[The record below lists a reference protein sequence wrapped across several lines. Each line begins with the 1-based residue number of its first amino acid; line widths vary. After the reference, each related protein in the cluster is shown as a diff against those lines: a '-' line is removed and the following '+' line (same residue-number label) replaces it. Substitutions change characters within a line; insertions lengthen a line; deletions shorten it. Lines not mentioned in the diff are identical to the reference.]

1 MRSRPGV
8 SIEDRVLTGP
18 MASRRR
24 FPPREAR
31 KSGPM
36 LVTSDTTETEVTL
49 LEGPEI
55 QFSEAVIDNGRFGK
69 RVIRFETGR
78 VAQQA
83 AGSAM
88 VYIDEDTALLSATTA
103 GKSPREGFDFFPLTV
118 DVEERM
124 YAAGRIPGSFFRR
137 EGRPS
142 TEAILACRLMDR
154 PLRPA
159 FVKGLRNEVQIV
171 VTVLAINP
179 DVLYDVV
186 AINASSMST
195 QLSGL
200 PFSGPIGGVRVALIE
215 GQWVAFPKHTELEK
229 AVFSMVVAGRVAG
242 DDVAIMMVEAEATD
256 NAWQLIKE
264 EGAPAPTEE
273 VVAEGLEAAKPF
285 IKSLCD
291 AQAQLAAAAAK
302 PTVEFPVFKDYED
315 DVFAAVEAAAATKL
329 TEIFSIAD
337 KQTRNDA
344 ADDFKAEI
352 VAQFGGSEEA
362 QFAGREKEVSAAF
375 NSVTKQVVRQRIL
388 KDQVRIDGR
397 GLTDIRTLTAE
408 VEVLPRVHGSAIF
421 ERGETQIM
429 GVTTLNM
436 LKMEQQIDSLS
447 PVTRKRYMHNYN
459 FPPYSTG
466 ETGRV
471 GSPKRREIGHGAL
484 AERAL
489 VPVLPSRE
497 EFPYAI
503 RQVSEALSS
512 NGSTSMGS
520 VCASTL
526 SLLNAG
532 VPLKAPV
539 AGIAMGLV
547 SDQVDGETRYAALTD
562 ILGAED
568 AYGDMD
574 FKVAGTAEFVTAIQL
589 DTKLDG
595 IPASVLAAALKQAR
609 EARLHILGVLEAAI
623 DTPDELSEFAP
634 RIISVKIPV
643 DKIGEVI
650 GPKGKMINQIQED
663 TGADISIEDDGTVLI
678 GATDGTSAEAAR
690 SAINAIANPQVP
702 EVGERYLGTVVK
714 TTTFGAFVSLT
725 PGKDGLLHISELR
738 KLAGG
743 KRVDNVDDVV
753 SVGQKVQV
761 EITKIDDRG
770 KLSLS
775 PVVADEAAGDEASSE
790 DVLEPAEGSAE

>member
-1 MRSRPGV
+1 M
-8 SIEDRVLTGP
+8 
-18 MASRRR
+18 
-24 FPPREAR
+24 
-31 KSGPM
+31 
-36 LVTSDTTETEVTL
+36 
-49 LEGPEI
+49 EGPEI
-55 QFSEAVIDNGRFGK
+55 QFSEAVIDNGKYGK

-78 VAQQA
+78 LAQQA

-88 VYIDEDTALLSATTA
+88 VYIDEDTALLSATSA

-171 VTVLAINP
+171 VTILAINP

-200 PFSGPIGGVRVALIE
+200 PFSGPIGGVRVALVD
-215 GQWVAFPKHTELEK
+215 GQWVAFPKHSELER
-229 AVFSMVVAGRVAG
+229 AVFSMVVAGRIAG

-256 NAWQLIKE
+256 NAWTLIKE
-264 EGAPAPTEE
+264 EGATAPTEE

-285 IKSLCD
+285 IKVLCD
-291 AQAQLAAAAAK
+291 AQSDLAARAAK
-302 PTVEFPVFKDYED
+302 PTVEFPIFLDYQD
-315 DVFAAVEAAAATKL
+315 DVYEAVEAAAGEKL
-329 TEIFSIAD
+329 AKVFSIAD
-337 KQTRNDA
+337 KQERDA
-344 ADDFKAEI
+344 AADELKNEVKAALAEK
-352 VAQFGGSEEA
+352 FE
-362 QFAGREKEVSAAF
+362 GREGEVSAAF
-375 NSVTKQVVRQRIL
+375 RSVTKQVVRQRIL
-388 KDQVRIDGR
+388 KEQVRIDGR
-397 GLTDIRTLTAE
+397 GLTDIRQLTAE

-489 VPVLPSRE
+489 MPVLPTRE

-526 SLLNAG
+526 SMLNAG
-532 VPLKAPV
+532 VPLRAPV

-568 AYGDMD
+568 AFGDMD
-574 FKVAGTAEFVTAIQL
+574 FKVAGTSEFVTAIQL

-609 EARLHILGVLEAAI
+609 EARLHILDVMQAAI
-623 DTPDELSEFAP
+623 DAPDELSEFAP

-678 GATDGTSAEAAR
+678 GATDGGSAEAAR

-702 EVGERYLGTVVK
+702 EIGERYLGTVVK

-775 PVVADEAAGDEASSE
+775 PVVAEDAEGEEAAETE
-790 DVLEPAEGSAE
+790 SAE

>member
-1 MRSRPGV
+1 M
-8 SIEDRVLTGP
+8 
-18 MASRRR
+18 
-24 FPPREAR
+24 
-31 KSGPM
+31 
-36 LVTSDTTETEVTL
+36 
-49 LEGPEI
+49 EGPEI

-78 VAQQA
+78 LAKQA
-83 AGSAM
+83 AGAAM
-88 VYIDEDTALLSATTA
+88 VYIDEETALLSATTA
-103 GKSPREGFDFFPLTV
+103 GKHPREGFDFFPLTV

-171 VTVLAINP
+171 VTVLSINP
-179 DVLYDVV
+179 DELYDVV

-200 PFSGPIGGVRVALIE
+200 PFSGPIGGVRVALVADE
-215 GQWVAFPKHTELEK
+215 NGSQWVAFPKHSQLEN
-229 AVFSMVVAGRVAG
+229 AVFNMVVAGRIAG

-256 NAWQLIKE
+256 NSWNLIKE
-264 EGAPAPTEE
+264 QGATAPTEE
-273 VVAEGLEAAKPF
+273 VVSEGLEAAKPF
-285 IKSLCD
+285 IKALCE
-291 AQAQLAAAAAK
+291 AQSDLAARAAK
-302 PTVEFPVFKDYED
+302 PTVEFPVFLDYQD
-315 DVFAAVEAAAATKL
+315 DVYAAVESAAAEKL
-329 TEIFSIAD
+329 AAVFQIAD
-337 KQTRNDA
+337 KQERDTASDELKEEVTSSLA
-344 ADDFKAEI
+344 G
-352 VAQFGGSEEA
+352 QFE
-362 QFAGREKEVSAAF
+362 GREKELSAAF
-375 NSVTKQVVRQRIL
+375 RSVTKQVVRQRIL
-388 KDQVRIDGR
+388 KDQIRIDGR
-397 GLTDIRTLTAE
+397 GLTDIRQLTAE

-484 AERAL
+484 AERAIM
-489 VPVLPSRE
+489 PVLPSRE

-532 VPLKAPV
+532 VPLKAAV

-547 SDQVDGETRYAALTD
+547 SDQVDGQTRYAALTD

-568 AYGDMD
+568 AFGDMD

-609 EARLHILGVLEAAI
+609 EARLHILDVLNSAI

-634 RIISVKIPV
+634 RVIAVKIPV

-663 TGADISIEDDGTVLI
+663 TGADISIEDDGTVYI
-678 GATDGTSAEAAR
+678 GATNGPSADAAR
-690 SAINAIANPQVP
+690 SAINAIANPQIP
-702 EVGERYLGTVVK
+702 EIGERYLGTVVK

-738 KLAGG
+738 KIAGG
-743 KRVDNVDDVV
+743 KRVDNVEDVV
-753 SVGQKVQV
+753 AVGQKIQV

-775 PVVADEAAGDEASSE
+775 PVVADEAGSE
-790 DVLEPAEGSAE
+790 NVDNAEVSADAAE

>member
-1 MRSRPGV
+1 M
-8 SIEDRVLTGP
+8 
-18 MASRRR
+18 
-24 FPPREAR
+24 
-31 KSGPM
+31 
-36 LVTSDTTETEVTL
+36 
-49 LEGPEI
+49 EGPEI
-55 QFSEAVIDNGRFGK
+55 QFSEAIIDNGRFGK

-78 VAQQA
+78 LAKQA
-83 AGSAM
+83 AGAAM
-88 VYIDEDTALLSATTA
+88 VYIDEETALLSATTA
-103 GKSPREGFDFFPLTV
+103 GKHPREGFDFFPLTV

-171 VTVLAINP
+171 VTVLSINP
-179 DVLYDVV
+179 DELYDVV

-200 PFSGPIGGVRVALIE
+200 PFSGPIGGVRVALVADE
-215 GQWVAFPKHTELEK
+215 NGSQWVAFPKHSQLEN
-229 AVFSMVVAGRVAG
+229 AVFNMVVAGRIAG

-256 NAWQLIKE
+256 NSWNLIKE
-264 EGAPAPTEE
+264 QGATAPTEE
-273 VVAEGLEAAKPF
+273 VVSEGLEAAKPF
-285 IKSLCD
+285 IKALCE
-291 AQAQLAAAAAK
+291 AQSDLAARAAK
-302 PTVEFPVFKDYED
+302 PTVEFPVFLDYQD
-315 DVFAAVEAAAATKL
+315 DVYAAVESAAAEKL
-329 TEIFSIAD
+329 AAVFQIAD
-337 KQTRNDA
+337 KQERDTASDELKDEVTSSLA
-344 ADDFKAEI
+344 G
-352 VAQFGGSEEA
+352 QFE
-362 QFAGREKEVSAAF
+362 GREKELSAAF
-375 NSVTKQVVRQRIL
+375 RSVTKQVVRQRIL
-388 KDQVRIDGR
+388 KDQIRIDGR
-397 GLTDIRTLTAE
+397 GLTDIRQLTAE

-484 AERAL
+484 AERAIM
-489 VPVLPSRE
+489 PVLPSRE

-532 VPLKAPV
+532 VPLKAAV

-547 SDQVDGETRYAALTD
+547 SDQVDGQTRYAALTD

-568 AYGDMD
+568 AFGDMD
-574 FKVAGTAEFVTAIQL
+574 FKVAGTSEFVTAIQL

-609 EARLHILGVLEAAI
+609 EARLHILDVLNSAI

-634 RIISVKIPV
+634 RVIAVKIPV

-663 TGADISIEDDGTVLI
+663 TGADISIEDDGTVYI
-678 GATDGTSAEAAR
+678 GATNGPSADAAR
-690 SAINAIANPQVP
+690 SAINAIANPQIP
-702 EVGERYLGTVVK
+702 EIGERYLGTVVK

-738 KLAGG
+738 KIAGG
-743 KRVDNVDDVV
+743 KRVDNVEDVV
-753 SVGQKVQV
+753 AVGQKIQV

-775 PVVADEAAGDEASSE
+775 PVVADEAGSE
-790 DVLEPAEGSAE
+790 NVDNAEVSADAAE

>member
-1 MRSRPGV
+1 M
-8 SIEDRVLTGP
+8 
-18 MASRRR
+18 
-24 FPPREAR
+24 
-31 KSGPM
+31 
-36 LVTSDTTETEVTL
+36 
-49 LEGPEI
+49 EGPEI
-55 QFSEAVIDNGRFGK
+55 QFAEAQIDNGRYGT
-69 RVIRFETGR
+69 RTIRFETGR
-78 VAQQA
+78 IAKQA

-88 VYIDEDTALLSATTA
+88 VYIDDETALLSATTA
-103 GKSPREGFDFFPLTV
+103 GKHPREGFDFFPLTV

-159 FVKGLRNEVQIV
+159 FVKGLRNEVQVV
-171 VTVLAINP
+171 VTVLSIEP
-179 DVLYDVV
+179 DELYDVV

-200 PFSGPIGGVRVALIE
+200 PFSGPIGGVRVALVDD
-215 GQWVAFPKHTELEK
+215 GNGAQWVAFPKHSELK
-229 AVFSMVVAGRVAG
+229 NAVFNMVVAGRIAG

-256 NAWQLIKE
+256 NAWELIKE
-264 EGAPAPTEE
+264 RGAQAPTEE

-285 IKSLCD
+285 IKVLCE
-291 AQAQLAAAAAK
+291 AQADLAARAAK
-302 PTVEFPVFKDYED
+302 ETVEFPVFRDYEED
-315 DVFAAVEAAAATKL
+315 AYTAVEAAASTRLA
-329 TEIFSIAD
+329 EIYTIAD
-337 KQTRNDA
+337 KQERDSA
-344 ADDFKAEI
+344 AGEFKDEI
-352 VAQFGGSEEA
+352 VAQLTAEGSAFAERAGEISKAFGA
-362 QFAGREKEVSAAF
+362 
-375 NSVTKQVVRQRIL
+375 VTKHIVRQRIL
-388 KDQVRIDGR
+388 TEQVRIDGR
-397 GLTDIRTLTAE
+397 GLADIRQLSAE

-447 PVTRKRYMHNYN
+447 PVKSKRYMHNYN

-503 RQVSEALSS
+503 RQVSEALGS

-532 VPLKAPV
+532 VPLKAAV

-547 SDQVDGETRYAALTD
+547 SDTVDGETRYAALTD

-568 AYGDMD
+568 AMGDMD
-574 FKVAGTAEFVTAIQL
+574 FKVAGTSEFVTAIQL

-595 IPASVLAAALKQAR
+595 IPASVLAAALTQAR
-609 EARLHILGVLEAAI
+609 EARLHILNVLNQAI
-623 DTPDELSEFAP
+623 DTPDELNVNAP

-678 GATDGTSAEAAR
+678 GATNGESAEAAR

-714 TTTFGAFVSLT
+714 LTTFGAFVSLT

-738 KLAGG
+738 KINGG
-743 KRVDNVDDVV
+743 KRVEDVEDVV
-753 SVGQKVQV
+753 GVGQKLQV

-770 KLSLS
+770 KLSLA
-775 PVVADEAAGDEASSE
+775 PVVEDEEEAE
-790 DVLEPAEGSAE
+790 EAVVAE

>member
-1 MRSRPGV
+1 M
-8 SIEDRVLTGP
+8 
-18 MASRRR
+18 
-24 FPPREAR
+24 
-31 KSGPM
+31 
-36 LVTSDTTETEVTL
+36 
-49 LEGPEI
+49 EGPEI
-55 QFSEAVIDNGRFGK
+55 KFAEAVIDNGTYGQ
-69 RVIRFETGR
+69 RVVRFETGR
-78 VAQQA
+78 LAQQA
-83 AGSAM
+83 AGAAM
-88 VYIDEDTALLSATTA
+88 VYIDEETSMLAATTV

-142 TEAILACRLMDR
+142 TDAVLTCRLIDR

-159 FVKGLRNEVQIV
+159 FTKGIRNEVQV
-171 VTVLAINP
+171 VITVTSIAP
-179 DVLYDVV
+179 DEVYDTV
-186 AINASSMST
+186 AINAASMST

-200 PFSGPIGGVRVALIE
+200 PFSGPIGGVRVALIDD
-215 GQWVAFPKHTELEK
+215 GTGNRQWVAFPKHSQLK
-229 AVFSMVVAGRVAG
+229 NAVFNMAVAGRVSG
-242 DDVAIMMVEAEATD
+242 DDIAVMMVEAEATPD
-256 NAWQLIKE
+256 SWNLIKE
-264 EGAPAPTEE
+264 QGATAPTEE

-285 IKSLCD
+285 IKALCE
-291 AQAQLAAAAAK
+291 AQADLAQRAAK
-302 PTVEFPVFKDYED
+302 APVEVPIFKDFED
-315 DVFAAVEAAAATKL
+315 DVSEAVEQFAGARL
-329 TEIFSIAD
+329 QEIYSIAD
-337 KQTRNDA
+337 KQERQN
-344 ADDFKAEI
+344 ADDAYRTE
-352 VAQFGGSEEA
+352 VLDALAGEGTQFEQRRG
-362 QFAGREKEVSAAF
+362 EVSKAYGA
-375 NSVTKQVVRQRIL
+375 STKKAVRQSIL
-388 KDQVRIDGR
+388 TSQVRIDGR
-397 GLTDIRTLTAE
+397 GLTDIRKLTAE

-436 LKMEQQIDSLS
+436 LKMEQQIDSLA
-447 PVTRKRYMHNYN
+447 PETRKRYMHHYN
-459 FPPYSTG
+459 FPPYSVG

-484 AERAL
+484 AERAI

-526 SLLNAG
+526 SMLNAG
-532 VPLKAPV
+532 VPLKAAV

-547 SDQVDGETRYAALTD
+547 SDTVDGQTRYAALTD

-568 AYGDMD
+568 AFGDMD
-574 FKVAGTAEFVTAIQL
+574 FKVAGTSEFVTAIQL

-595 IPASVLAAALKQAR
+595 IPASVLAAALTQAR
-609 EARLHILGVLEAAI
+609 EARLHILGVLNAAI
-623 DTPDELSEFAP
+623 DAPDEMSEYAP
-634 RIISVKIPV
+634 RIIAVKIPV
-643 DKIGEVI
+643 DKIGAVI
-650 GPKGKMINQIQED
+650 GPKGAMINQIQDD

-678 GATDGTSAEAAR
+678 GATEGSSAEAAR

-714 TTTFGAFVSLT
+714 LTTFGAFVSLT

-738 KLAGG
+738 KINDG
-743 KRVDNVDDVV
+743 KRVEDVEDVV
-753 SVGQKVQV
+753 EVGQKIQV

-770 KLSLS
+770 KLSLA
-775 PVVADEAAGDEASSE
+775 PVVADGG
-790 DVLEPAEGSAE
+790 AEGSADAAESEGGNAEDTEEN